1 MREEM
6 QARLQHMIRDLP
18 HLVCEPMFA
27 TGGSDEIK
35 KDTLSLALNSYR
47 WNFPGMMGYTQMV

>member
-1 MREEM
+1 M

-35 KDTLSLALNSYR
+35 KDTFSLALNSYR
-47 WNFPGMMGYTQMV
+47 WNFSGMMGYTQI